1 MSTATRARARVL
13 AGLLLAA
20 SGGGVSLASVSCKGS
35 ASAASGGE
43 GGAGAGGGGA
53 GQGGAKPSVE
63 VLEPDAEPLPGET
76 ACTVTITRDIAIS
89 GTHFEL
95 CTPIEYPHDPPAGG
109 PHWPVWSQFAKH
121 STIVPRE
128 MYVHSMEH
136 GGVMLLHRC
145 SFEEPGCAEV
155 IAALDDAFDGATS
168 DALCATTGIDKRLLR
183 TQDPLLGAP
192 LALAAWGATY
202 VATCIDPPSIAAFI
216 AERYD
221 RAPESTCAT
230 GTSPS
235 SVMCDGAGGAGAGGA
250 GAGGAGAGGAGGAAG
265 SDAGG

>member
-1 MSTATRARARVL
+1 MTTMTTTIAARRGAVVL
-13 AGLLLAA
+13 GTLLAA
-20 SGGGVSLASVSCKGS
+20 LAAGLGSLVSASCKG
-35 ASAASGGE
+35 AGTTSGAGA
-43 GGAGAGGGGA
+43 GAGAGAGGGDA
-53 GQGGAKPSVE
+53 GNGGEKPSVE

-76 ACTVTITRDIAIS
+76 ACTVTITRDIAVS

-95 CTPIEYPHDPPAGG
+95 CTPVEYPHDPPAGG
-109 PHWPVWSQFAKH
+109 PHWPVWAQFAKH
-121 STIVPRE
+121 SAVVPRE

-155 IAALDDAFDGATS
+155 IAALDEAFDGATS
-168 DALCATTGIDKRLLR
+168 DSLCAATGIDVRLLR
-183 TQDPLLGAP
+183 TRDPLLSAP

-235 SVMCDGAGGAGAGGA
+235 SVMCGDAGVDD
-250 GAGGAGAGGAGGAAG
+250 AGAGGAGGAA
-265 SDAGG
+265 SDGG